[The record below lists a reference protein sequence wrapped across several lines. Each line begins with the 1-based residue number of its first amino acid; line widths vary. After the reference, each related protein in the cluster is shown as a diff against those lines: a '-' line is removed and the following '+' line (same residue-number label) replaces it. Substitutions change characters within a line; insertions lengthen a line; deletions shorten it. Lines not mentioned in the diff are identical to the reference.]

1 MPDDKAKENSKNI
14 TRQYSGV
21 TRQERSE
28 ILGFSGLT
36 VWMTGLSGSG
46 KSTIAFAIETA
57 LLAEGTPVFVLDGD
71 NLRYGINGDL
81 GFSAADRKENV
92 RRASEIS
99 LLMAEAGLVS
109 IVPIISPYCS
119 GREYARNIH
128 SKSETPFFEIFI
140 DTPLDICESR
150 DPKGLYKK
158 ARKGLIKDFTGIDDP
173 YEVPDSPDLLV
184 RTEEGKL
191 EKHVNE
197 IMRLIKGTAS

>member
-1 MPDDKAKENSKNI
+1 MPDEKAKENSKNI

-109 IVPIISPYCS
+109 IVPIISPYS
-119 GREYARNIH
+119 
-128 SKSETPFFEIFI
+128 
-140 DTPLDICESR
+140 
-150 DPKGLYKK
+150 
-158 ARKGLIKDFTGIDDP
+158 
-173 YEVPDSPDLLV
+173 
-184 RTEEGKL
+184 
-191 EKHVNE
+191 
-197 IMRLIKGTAS
+197 